1 MRKRIEKVDL
11 TPERRE
17 QTRQR
22 KDDVSRELGRE
33 VPVRKTYGDSDERK
47 EFGGER
53 KPYGE
58 KREFTGERKPF
69 NADERKPYGEK
80 REFTGERKPYGERPE
95 RREFTGE
102 RKPFNSDKPYG
113 ERKEFSGERKP
124 YGEKRDF
131 NSGERKPYGEKRE
144 FTGERKPFN
153 ADKPYGERKEFTG
166 ERKPYGE
173 KREFNSGERKPYG
186 EKREFNSERPERR
199 EFTGERKPYGE
210 KREFN
215 SGERKPYGEK
225 REFTGERKPFNSDK
239 PYGER
244 KEFGGER
251 KPYGEKREFNSERP
265 ERREFTGE
273 RKPYGEKREFTGE
286 RKPFNS
292 DKPYGERKEFGGERK
307 PYGEKR
313 EFNSERPERREF
325 TGERKPYGE
334 KREFN
339 SERPERREF
348 NSGERKPYGEKR
360 EFTGERKPFNSDK
373 PYGEKRE
380 FNSERPERREFNAGE
395 RKPYGEKREF
405 TGERKPFNSDKPYG
419 EKREF
424 TGERKP
430 YGERSAPASGERKPY
445 GDKPQFSYGNDKRKP
460 VSKRFDK
467 GDFNKPRPSF
477 GDKPSSEE
485 KKSRGE
491 GNDKPEKSYGS
502 AKVNFGGKNLFKAH
516 NPAEQSD
523 KWTPTYKIG
532 QYRDTAPKKV
542 QKKMEASEKKNSSEI
557 RLNRFIANAGICS
570 RREADDIIKAGEI
583 TVNGEVVT
591 EMGHQVQPGDVV
603 KMGNKKLSREK
614 MVYVLINKP
623 KDFITTTE
631 DPDDRKTV
639 MDLVKNACEERIYPV
654 GRLDRNTT
662 GLLLLTND
670 GELAD
675 KLTHPSNEVEKL
687 YQVELDKPLTAE
699 HQEQILKGIT
709 LEDGEFKAD
718 EVGIVTPDNMV
729 IGIKIHSGRNRIV
742 RRLFES
748 LGYDV
753 LKLDRTT
760 FAGLNKK
767 DLPRGSWRFLT
778 EKEVV
783 KLKFFK

>member
-33 VPVRKTYGDSDERK
+33 VPVRKTYGEGESGGARK

-53 KPYGE
+53 
-58 KREFTGERKPF
+58 TERK
-69 NADERKPYGEK
+69 
-80 REFTGERKPYGERPE
+80 
-95 RREFTGE
+95 
-102 RKPFNSDKPYG
+102 
-113 ERKEFSGERKP
+113 
-124 YGEKRDF
+124 DF
-131 NSGERKPYGEKRE
+131 NSGERKP
-144 FTGERKPFN
+144 F
-153 ADKPYGERKEFTG
+153 
-166 ERKPYGE
+166 
-173 KREFNSGERKPYG
+173 
-186 EKREFNSERPERR
+186 
-199 EFTGERKPYGE
+199 GE

-225 REFTGERKPFNSDK
+225 REFTGERKPFNSD
-239 PYGER
+239 ER
-244 KEFGGER
+244 
-251 KPYGEKREFNSERP
+251 
-265 ERREFTGE
+265 
-273 RKPYGEKREFTGE
+273 
-286 RKPFNS
+286 
-292 DKPYGERKEFGGERK
+292 
-307 PYGEKR
+307 
-313 EFNSERPERREF
+313 
-325 TGERKPYGE
+325 
-334 KREFN
+334 
-339 SERPERREF
+339 
-348 NSGERKPYGEKR
+348 
-360 EFTGERKPFNSDK
+360 
-373 PYGEKRE
+373 
-380 FNSERPERREFNAGE
+380 
-395 RKPYGEKREF
+395 
-405 TGERKPFNSDKPYG
+405 KPYG

-430 YGERSAPASGERKPY
+430 YGERPVASGERKPY
-445 GDKPQFSYGNDKRKP
+445 GDKPQFSYGTDKRKP
-460 VSKRFDK
+460 VTKRFDK

-477 GDKPSSEE
+477 GDKPKPSFEE

-491 GNDKPEKSYGS
+491 GSDKPEKTYGS

-583 TVNGEVVT
+583 SVNGEVIT
-591 EMGHQVQPGDVV
+591 EMGHHVQPGDVV

-699 HQEQILKGIT
+699 HHEQMLKGIT

>member
-22 KDDVSRELGRE
+22 KDDLNRELGRE
-33 VPVRKTYGDSDERK
+33 VPVRKTYGDSGERK

-69 NADERKPYGEK
+69 NSDKPYGERK
-80 REFTGERKPYGERPE
+80 EFGGERKPYGERPE

-113 ERKEFSGERKP
+113 ERKEFG
-124 YGEKRDF
+124 
-131 NSGERKPYGEKRE
+131 
-144 FTGERKPFN
+144 
-153 ADKPYGERKEFTG
+153 G

-186 EKREFNSERPERR
+186 EKREFNSGERKPYGEKREFNSGERKPFNSDKPYGERKEFGGERKPFGEKREFNSERPERR

-210 KREFN
+210 KREFNSERPERREFNSGDRKPYGEKREFNSERPERREFN

-251 KPYGEKREFNSERP
+251 KPFGEKREFNA
-265 ERREFTGE
+265 GE
-273 RKPYGEKREFTGE
+273 RKP
-286 RKPFNS
+286 
-292 DKPYGERKEFGGERK
+292 D
-307 PYGEKR
+307 
-313 EFNSERPERREF
+313 
-325 TGERKPYGE
+325 GE

-380 FNSERPERREFNAGE
+380 FNSGKRKPYGEKREFNSGE

-405 TGERKPFNSDKPYG
+405 TGERKPFNSEERKPYG

-430 YGERSAPASGERKPY
+430 YGERPASGERKPY
-445 GDKPQFSYGNDKRKP
+445 GEKKEFSYGNDKRKP
-460 VSKRFDK
+460 VAKRFDK

-477 GDKPSSEE
+477 GDKPSFEE

-491 GNDKPEKSYGS
+491 GSDKPEKSYGS

-516 NPAEQSD
+516 NPKEESD

-542 QKKMEASEKKNSSEI
+542 QKKIEASEKKNSSEI

-583 TVNGEVVT
+583 SVNGEVIT

-687 YQVELDKPLTAE
+687 YQVEIDKPLTAE

>member
-33 VPVRKTYGDSDERK
+33 VPVRKTFGDSGERK

-80 REFTGERKPYGERPE
+80 REFNSGERKPYGERPE
-95 RREFTGE
+95 RREF
-102 RKPFNSDKPYG
+102 NS
-113 ERKEFSGERKP
+113 ERKP
-124 YGEKRDF
+124 YGEKREF
-131 NSGERKPYGEKRE
+131 SGERKPYGEKRE
-144 FTGERKPFN
+144 FTGDRKSFN
-153 ADKPYGERKEFTG
+153 TD

-173 KREFNSGERKPYG
+173 RPERREFNSGERKPYG
-186 EKREFNSERPERR
+186 EKREFSGERKP
-199 EFTGERKPYGE
+199 FNADERKPYGE

-215 SGERKPYGEK
+215 SDRKPFGEK
-225 REFTGERKPFNSDK
+225 REFTGERKPFNSV
-239 PYGER
+239 
-244 KEFGGER
+244 ER
-251 KPYGEKREFNSERP
+251 KPYG
-265 ERREFTGE
+265 
-273 RKPYGEKREFTGE
+273 
-286 RKPFNS
+286 
-292 DKPYGERKEFGGERK
+292 
-307 PYGEKR
+307 
-313 EFNSERPERREF
+313 
-325 TGERKPYGE
+325 
-334 KREFN
+334 
-339 SERPERREF
+339 ERPERREF

-360 EFTGERKPFNSDK
+360 EFTGERKPFNADERK

-380 FNSERPERREFNAGE
+380 FNSGDRKPYGEKREFSGERKPFNSVERKPYGERPERREFNSGE

-405 TGERKPFNSDKPYG
+405 TGERKPFNVDERKPFGEKREFTGERKPYEERPERREFNSGERKPFGEKREFAGERKPFNADERKPYG

-424 TGERKP
+424 TGERRPFNADERKPYGEKREFNSERKP
-430 YGERSAPASGERKPY
+430 YGERPVTSGERKPY
-445 GDKPQFSYGNDKRKP
+445 GDKKEFSYGNDKRKP
-460 VSKRFDK
+460 VAKRFDK

-477 GDKPSSEE
+477 GDKPSFEE
-485 KKSRGE
+485 KKNGTEE
-491 GNDKPEKSYGS
+491 GGTKIEKSYGS

-532 QYRDTAPKKV
+532 QYRDTAPKKI
-542 QKKMEASEKKNSSEI
+542 QKKIEASDKKNSSEI

-583 TVNGEVVT
+583 SVNGEVVT

-675 KLTHPSNEVEKL
+675 KLTHPSNEIEKL
-687 YQVELDKPLTAE
+687 YQVELDKPLTVE

>member
-1 MRKRIEKVDL
+1 MRKRIEKEDL
-11 TPERRE
+11 NFERRE

-22 KDDVSRELGRE
+22 KDEVNRALGRE
-33 VPVRKTYGDSDERK
+33 VPTRKTYGGDDENR
-47 EFGGER
+47 GEGR
-53 KPYGE
+53 
-58 KREFTGERKPF
+58 PF
-69 NADERKPYGEK
+69 N
-80 REFTGERKPYGERPE
+80 GERPE
-95 RREFTGE
+95 RREF
-102 RKPFNSDKPYG
+102 NS
-113 ERKEFSGERKP
+113 
-124 YGEKRDF
+124 
-131 NSGERKPYGEKRE
+131 
-144 FTGERKPFN
+144 
-153 ADKPYGERKEFTG
+153 G

-186 EKREFNSERPERR
+186 EKREFNSGERKPYGEKR
-199 EFTGERKPYGE
+199 EFNSGERKPYGERSESGERKPYGE

-225 REFTGERKPFNSDK
+225 REFNS
-239 PYGER
+239 
-244 KEFGGER
+244 GER
-251 KPYGEKREFNSERP
+251 KPYGEKREFNS
-265 ERREFTGE
+265 GE
-273 RKPYGEKREFTGE
+273 RKPYGERSE
-286 RKPFNS
+286 S
-292 DKPYGERKEFGGERK
+292 GERK

-313 EFNSERPERREF
+313 EFNS
-325 TGERKPYGE
+325 GERKPYDE
-334 KREFN
+334 K
-339 SERPERREF
+339 REF

-360 EFTGERKPFNSDK
+360 EFNS
-373 PYGEKRE
+373 
-380 FNSERPERREFNAGE
+380 GE

-405 TGERKPFNSDKPYG
+405 NSGERKPYG

-424 TGERKP
+424 NSGERKPFNPDERKP
-430 YGERSAPASGERKPY
+430 YGERPERKDFNAGERKPY
-445 GDKPQFSYGNDKRKP
+445 GDKKEFSYGADKRKP
-460 VSKRFDK
+460 VAKRFDK
-467 GDFNKPRPSF
+467 GDFNKPRPNATGERPSF
-477 GDKPSSEE
+477 DE
-485 KKSRGE
+485 KKNKIE
-491 GNDKPEKSYGS
+491 GNDKTEKTFGS

-516 NPAEQSD
+516 RPVEESD

-542 QKKMEASEKKNSSEI
+542 QKKITESEKKNSAEI
-557 RLNRFIANAGICS
+557 RLNRFIANAGVCS
-570 RREADDIIKAGEI
+570 RREADDIIKSGEI
-583 TVNGEVVT
+583 KVNGEIIT
-591 EMGHQVQPGDVV
+591 EMGYQVQPGDVV

-675 KLTHPSNEVEKL
+675 KLTHPSNEIEKL
-687 YQVELDKPLTAE
+687 YQVEIDKPLTTE
-699 HQEQILKGIT
+699 HYEEILKGVK

-718 EVGIVTPDNMV
+718 ELGMVTPDGMV

-748 LGYDV
+748 LGYEV

>member
-33 VPVRKTYGDSDERK
+33 VPVRKTFGDSGERK

-80 REFTGERKPYGERPE
+80 REFTGERKP
-95 RREFTGE
+95 
-102 RKPFNSDKPYG
+102 
-113 ERKEFSGERKP
+113 
-124 YGEKRDF
+124 
-131 NSGERKPYGEKRE
+131 
-144 FTGERKPFN
+144 FN
-153 ADKPYGERKEFTG
+153 AD

-186 EKREFNSERPERR
+186 ERPERREFNSERKPYGEKR
-199 EFTGERKPYGE
+199 EFSGERKPYGE
-210 KREFN
+210 KREFTGDRKPFNTDERKPYGERPERREFN

-225 REFTGERKPFNSDK
+225 REFSGERKPFNAD
-239 PYGER
+239 
-244 KEFGGER
+244 ER
-251 KPYGEKREFNSERP
+251 KPYGEKREFNSD
-265 ERREFTGE
+265 
-273 RKPYGEKREFTGE
+273 RKPFGEKREFTGE

-292 DKPYGERKEFGGERK
+292 VERK
-307 PYGEKR
+307 PYG
-313 EFNSERPERREF
+313 
-325 TGERKPYGE
+325 
-334 KREFN
+334 
-339 SERPERREF
+339 ERPERREF

-360 EFTGERKPFNSDK
+360 EFTGERKPFNADERK

-380 FNSERPERREFNAGE
+380 FNSGDRKPYGEKREFSGERKPFNSVERKPYGERPERREFNSGE

-405 TGERKPFNSDKPYG
+405 TGERKPFNVDERKPFGEKREFTGERKPYEERPERREFNSGERKPFGEKREFAGERKPFNADERKPYG

-424 TGERKP
+424 TGERRPFNADERKPYGEKREFNSERKP
-430 YGERSAPASGERKPY
+430 YGERPVTSGERKPY
-445 GDKPQFSYGNDKRKP
+445 GDKKEFSYGNDKRKP
-460 VSKRFDK
+460 VAKRFDK

-477 GDKPSSEE
+477 GDKPSFEE
-485 KKSRGE
+485 KKNGTEE
-491 GNDKPEKSYGS
+491 GGTKIEKSYGS

-532 QYRDTAPKKV
+532 QYRDTAPKKI
-542 QKKMEASEKKNSSEI
+542 QKKIEASDKKNSSEI

-583 TVNGEVVT
+583 SVNGEVVT

-675 KLTHPSNEVEKL
+675 KLTHPSNEIEKL
-687 YQVELDKPLTAE
+687 YQVELDKPLTVE

>member
-22 KDDVSRELGRE
+22 KDDLNRELGRE
-33 VPVRKTYGDSDERK
+33 VPVRKTYGDTGERK

-69 NADERKPYGEK
+69 N
-80 REFTGERKPYGERPE
+80 
-95 RREFTGE
+95 
-102 RKPFNSDKPYG
+102 SD
-113 ERKEFSGERKP
+113 
-124 YGEKRDF
+124 
-131 NSGERKPYGEKRE
+131 
-144 FTGERKPFN
+144 
-153 ADKPYGERKEFTG
+153 

-186 EKREFNSERPERR
+186 EKRDFNS
-199 EFTGERKPYGE
+199 
-210 KREFN
+210 
-215 SGERKPYGEK
+215 
-225 REFTGERKPFNSDK
+225 
-239 PYGER
+239 
-244 KEFGGER
+244 
-251 KPYGEKREFNSERP
+251 
-265 ERREFTGE
+265 
-273 RKPYGEKREFTGE
+273 
-286 RKPFNS
+286 
-292 DKPYGERKEFGGERK
+292 
-307 PYGEKR
+307 
-313 EFNSERPERREF
+313 
-325 TGERKPYGE
+325 GERKPYGE

-360 EFTGERKPFNSDK
+360 EFTGERKPFGEKREFNSERPERREFNSGERKPYGEKRDFNSGERKPYGEKRDFNSGERK

-380 FNSERPERREFNAGE
+380 FNSERPERREFNSGE
-395 RKPYGEKREF
+395 RKPYGEKRDF
-405 TGERKPFNSDKPYG
+405 NSGERKPFG

-424 TGERKP
+424 NGERPERRDFNSGERKP
-430 YGERSAPASGERKPY
+430 YGERPASGERKPY
-445 GDKPQFSYGNDKRKP
+445 GDKKEFSYGNDKRKP
-460 VSKRFDK
+460 VAKRFDK
-467 GDFNKPRPSF
+467 GDFNKPRPII
-477 GDKPSSEE
+477 GDKPSFEE

-491 GNDKPEKSYGS
+491 ESDKPEKTYGS
-502 AKVNFGGKNLFKAH
+502 AKINFGGKNLFKAH
-516 NPAEQSD
+516 NPKEQSD

-542 QKKMEASEKKNSSEI
+542 QRKIEASEKKNSAEI
-557 RLNRFIANAGICS
+557 RLNRYIANAGICS
-570 RREADDIIKAGEI
+570 RREADDIIKSGEI
-583 TVNGEVVT
+583 RVNGEIVT
-591 EMGHQVQPGDVV
+591 EMGYQVQPGDVV

-614 MVYVLINKP
+614 MVYVLVNKP

-687 YQVELDKPLTAE
+687 YQVEIDKPLTVE

-748 LGYDV
+748 LGYEV

>member
-22 KDDVSRELGRE
+22 KDDVNRVLGRE
-33 VPVRKTYGDSDERK
+33 VPVRKTYADSGERK

-53 KPYGE
+53 KPFGE

-69 NADERKPYGEK
+69 NSDERKPYGEK
-80 REFTGERKPYGERPE
+80 REFG
-95 RREFTGE
+95 
-102 RKPFNSDKPYG
+102 
-113 ERKEFSGERKP
+113 
-124 YGEKRDF
+124 
-131 NSGERKPYGEKRE
+131 
-144 FTGERKPFN
+144 
-153 ADKPYGERKEFTG
+153 G

-199 EFTGERKPYGE
+199 EFTGERKP
-210 KREFN
+210 
-215 SGERKPYGEK
+215 
-225 REFTGERKPFNSDK
+225 FNSD
-239 PYGER
+239 
-244 KEFGGER
+244 
-251 KPYGEKREFNSERP
+251 
-265 ERREFTGE
+265 
-273 RKPYGEKREFTGE
+273 
-286 RKPFNS
+286 
-292 DKPYGERKEFGGERK
+292 
-307 PYGEKR
+307 
-313 EFNSERPERREF
+313 
-325 TGERKPYGE
+325 ERKPYGE

-360 EFTGERKPFNSDK
+360 EFNSGERKPYGEKREFGGERKPYGERPERREFNSGERKPFNLDERK

-380 FNSERPERREFNAGE
+380 FNSERPERREFTGESKPYEGKREFNSERPERREFTGE

-405 TGERKPFNSDKPYG
+405 NSGERKPYGEKREFIGERKPFNPDERKTYGEKREFNSGERKPYG
-419 EKREF
+419 EKREFNSERPERREF

-430 YGERSAPASGERKPY
+430 YEGKREFNSGERKPYEGKKEFTGERKPFNPDERKPYSEKRDFNAGERKPYGERPVASGERKPY

-460 VSKRFDK
+460 VTKRFDK
-467 GDFNKPRPSF
+467 GDFNKPRPNF

-485 KKSRGE
+485 KKSQGE
-491 GNDKPEKSYGS
+491 GSDKQEKSYGS

-542 QKKMEASEKKNSSEI
+542 KKNIEASEKKNSSEI

-583 TVNGEVVT
+583 SVNGEVIT

-631 DPDDRKTV
+631 DPDDSKTV

-675 KLTHPSNEVEKL
+675 KLTHPSNEIEKL
-687 YQVELDKPLTAE
+687 YQVELDKPLTVE

>member
-33 VPVRKTYGDSDERK
+33 VPTRKTYGDSEVGGERKPYGEKREFTGERKPFNSDQRKSYGEKREFNSGERKPYGEKREFTSERKPFNSDERKPYGERKEFGGERKPYGEKREFNSGERKPYGERPERREYNSGERKPFNSDERKPYGERK

-69 NADERKPYGEK
+69 NSDERKP
-80 REFTGERKPYGERPE
+80 F
-95 RREFTGE
+95 
-102 RKPFNSDKPYG
+102 G
-113 ERKEFSGERKP
+113 ERKEFGGERKS
-124 YGEKRDF
+124 F
-131 NSGERKPYGEKRE
+131 
-144 FTGERKPFN
+144 
-153 ADKPYGERKEFTG
+153 
-166 ERKPYGE
+166 
-173 KREFNSGERKPYG
+173 G
-186 EKREFNSERPERR
+186 EKREFNSERP
-199 EFTGERKPYGE
+199 E

-225 REFTGERKPFNSDK
+225 REFTGERKPFNSDERK

-244 KEFGGER
+244 KEFT
-251 KPYGEKREFNSERP
+251 S
-265 ERREFTGE
+265 
-273 RKPYGEKREFTGE
+273 
-286 RKPFNS
+286 
-292 DKPYGERKEFGGERK
+292 
-307 PYGEKR
+307 
-313 EFNSERPERREF
+313 
-325 TGERKPYGE
+325 ERKPYGE

-360 EFTGERKPFNSDK
+360 EFTGERKPFNSDERK
-373 PYGEKRE
+373 PYGERKE
-380 FNSERPERREFNAGE
+380 FGGE

-405 TGERKPFNSDKPYG
+405 TGERKPFNSDERKPYG

-424 TGERKP
+424 NSDERKP
-430 YGERSAPASGERKPY
+430 YGERPASGERKPY
-445 GDKPQFSYGNDKRKP
+445 GDKKEFAYGNDKRKP
-460 VSKRFDK
+460 VTKRFDK

-477 GDKPSSEE
+477 GDKPALEE

-491 GNDKPEKSYGS
+491 GNDKPEKTYGS

-542 QKKMEASEKKNSSEI
+542 QKKIEASEKKNSSEI

-583 TVNGEVVT
+583 SINGEVIT

-699 HQEQILKGIT
+699 HQEQILKGIN

>member
-22 KDDVSRELGRE
+22 KDDVNRELGRE
-33 VPVRKTYGDSDERK
+33 VPVRKTYGDSGERK
-47 EFGGER
+47 EFSGER
-53 KPYGE
+53 KPFGE

-80 REFTGERKPYGERPE
+80 REFGGERKPYGERPE
-95 RREFTGE
+95 RREFNSGE
-102 RKPFNSDKPYG
+102 RKPFNSDERKPYG
-113 ERKEFSGERKP
+113 EKREFNSGERKP
-124 YGEKRDF
+124 YGEKREF

-144 FTGERKPFN
+144 FTGERKPYN
-153 ADKPYGERKEFTG
+153 ADERKPYGEKREFNSERPERREFTGERKPFGEKREFTGERKPYNTDDRKPYGEKREFNSG

-173 KREFNSGERKPYG
+173 KREFNSGERKPYGERPERREFNSGERKPFNPNERKPYGDKREFNSGERKPYGEKREFNSERPERREFNSGERKPYGERPEKREFGGERKPFNSDERKPYG

-225 REFTGERKPFNSDK
+225 REFTGERKPFNPD
-239 PYGER
+239 
-244 KEFGGER
+244 ER

-265 ERREFTGE
+265 ER
-273 RKPYGEKREFTGE
+273 K
-286 RKPFNS
+286 
-292 DKPYGERKEFGGERK
+292 
-307 PYGEKR
+307 
-313 EFNSERPERREF
+313 EF

-339 SERPERREF
+339 S
-348 NSGERKPYGEKR
+348 
-360 EFTGERKPFNSDK
+360 
-373 PYGEKRE
+373 
-380 FNSERPERREFNAGE
+380 
-395 RKPYGEKREF
+395 
-405 TGERKPFNSDKPYG
+405 
-419 EKREF
+419 
-424 TGERKP
+424 GERKP
-430 YGERSAPASGERKPY
+430 YGERPVTSGERKPY
-445 GDKPQFSYGNDKRKP
+445 GDKKEFSYGNDKRKP
-460 VSKRFDK
+460 VAKRFDK
-467 GDFNKPRPSF
+467 GDFNKPRPNF
-477 GDKPSSEE
+477 GDKPSFEE
-485 KKSRGE
+485 KKSQGE
-491 GNDKPEKSYGS
+491 GSDKPEKSYGS

-542 QKKMEASEKKNSSEI
+542 KKNIEASEKKNSAEI

-583 TVNGEVVT
+583 SVNGEVVT

-687 YQVELDKPLTAE
+687 YQVELDKPLTVE

>member
-22 KDDVSRELGRE
+22 KDDVSRALGRE
-33 VPVRKTYGDSDERK
+33 VPVRKTYGDSGERK

-53 KPYGE
+53 KPFGE
-58 KREFTGERKPF
+58 KREFISERKPF
-69 NADERKPYGEK
+69 NSDERKPYGEK
-80 REFTGERKPYGERPE
+80 REFGGEKKPYGERPERREFTSERKPFNSDERKPYGEKREFGGERKPYGERPE
-95 RREFTGE
+95 RREFTSE
-102 RKPFNSDKPYG
+102 RKPFNSD
-113 ERKEFSGERKP
+113 
-124 YGEKRDF
+124 
-131 NSGERKPYGEKRE
+131 ERKPYGEKRE
-144 FTGERKPFN
+144 FG
-153 ADKPYGERKEFTG
+153 G

-173 KREFNSGERKPYG
+173 KREFNSGERKPHG
-186 EKREFNSERPERR
+186 EKR
-199 EFTGERKPYGE
+199 
-210 KREFN
+210 
-215 SGERKPYGEK
+215 
-225 REFTGERKPFNSDK
+225 
-239 PYGER
+239 
-244 KEFGGER
+244 EFGGER

-273 RKPYGEKREFTGE
+273 RKP
-286 RKPFNS
+286 FNS
-292 DKPYGERKEFGGERK
+292 DERKPYGEKKEFNSERPERRK
-307 PYGEKR
+307 FNSSEREPYGEKR

-325 TGERKPYGE
+325 TGERKTYGE
-334 KREFN
+334 K
-339 SERPERREF
+339 REF

-360 EFTGERKPFNSDK
+360 EFTGERKPFNPDERK
-373 PYGEKRE
+373 PYGEKREFNSGERKSYGEKRE
-380 FNSERPERREFNAGE
+380 FNSERPERREFTGE
-395 RKPYGEKREF
+395 RKPYEGKREFTGERKPYEGKREFNSSERKPYEGKREF
-405 TGERKPFNSDKPYG
+405 TGERKPFNPNERKPYG

-424 TGERKP
+424 NSGERKPHGEKREFNAGERKP
-430 YGERSAPASGERKPY
+430 YGERPVASGERKSY
-445 GDKPQFSYGNDKRKP
+445 GDKPLFSYGNDKRKP
-460 VSKRFDK
+460 VAKRFDK
-467 GDFNKPRPSF
+467 GDFNKPRPNF
-477 GDKPSSEE
+477 GDKPSFEE
-485 KKSRGE
+485 KKSQGE
-491 GNDKPEKSYGS
+491 GNDKPEKTYGS

-516 NPAEQSD
+516 NPAEQSE

-542 QKKMEASEKKNSSEI
+542 QKKIEASEKKNSSEI

-583 TVNGEVVT
+583 SVNGEVIT

-687 YQVELDKPLTAE
+687 YQVELDKPLTPE

>member
-22 KDDVSRELGRE
+22 KDDVNRALGRE
-33 VPVRKTYGDSDERK
+33 VPVRKTYGDSGERK
-47 EFGGER
+47 EFSGER

-69 NADERKPYGEK
+69 NSDERKPYGEKREFGGERKPYGERPERREFNSGERKPFNPDERKPYGEK
-80 REFTGERKPYGERPE
+80 REFTGERKPYGEKREFNSERPE
-95 RREFTGE
+95 RRE
-102 RKPFNSDKPYG
+102 
-113 ERKEFSGERKP
+113 
-124 YGEKRDF
+124 F
-131 NSGERKPYGEKRE
+131 NSGERKPYGEKR
-144 FTGERKPFN
+144 
-153 ADKPYGERKEFTG
+153 EFTG

-199 EFTGERKPYGE
+199 EFTGERKPFNSDERKPYGE

-225 REFTGERKPFNSDK
+225 REFNSGERKPYGEKREFNSGERKPYGEKREFNSERPERREFTGERKPFNPDERK
-239 PYGER
+239 PYGEKR
-244 KEFGGER
+244 EFGGER

-292 DKPYGERKEFGGERK
+292 DERKPYGEKREFGGERK

-313 EFNSERPERREF
+313 EF
-325 TGERKPYGE
+325 T
-334 KREFN
+334 
-339 SERPERREF
+339 
-348 NSGERKPYGEKR
+348 GERKPYGEKR
-360 EFTGERKPFNSDK
+360 EFTGERKPFNAD
-373 PYGEKRE
+373 
-380 FNSERPERREFNAGE
+380 ER
-395 RKPYGEKREF
+395 
-405 TGERKPFNSDKPYG
+405 KPYG

-460 VSKRFDK
+460 VAKRFDK
-467 GDFNKPRPSF
+467 GDFNKPRPNF
-477 GDKPSSEE
+477 GDKPSFEE
-485 KKSRGE
+485 KKSQGE
-491 GNDKPEKSYGS
+491 GSDKPEKSYGS

-542 QKKMEASEKKNSSEI
+542 KKNIEASEKKNSSEI

-583 TVNGEVVT
+583 SVNGEVIT

>member
-33 VPVRKTYGDSDERK
+33 VPVRKTYGEGESGGARKEFGGERTERKDFNSGERKPYGEKREFNSGERKPYGEKRDFNSGERKPFGERK

-53 KPYGE
+53 KPYGEKREFTGERKPFNPDERKPYGEKREFNSGERKPYGERPERREFNSGERKPYGEKREFSGERKLFNADERKPFGEKREFTGERKPYGERPERREFNSGERKPFGE

-80 REFTGERKPYGERPE
+80 REFTGERRPL
-95 RREFTGE
+95 
-102 RKPFNSDKPYG
+102 
-113 ERKEFSGERKP
+113 
-124 YGEKRDF
+124 
-131 NSGERKPYGEKRE
+131 
-144 FTGERKPFN
+144 N
-153 ADKPYGERKEFTG
+153 AD
-166 ERKPYGE
+166 
-173 KREFNSGERKPYG
+173 ERKPYG
-186 EKREFNSERPERR
+186 EKREFNSER
-199 EFTGERKPYGE
+199 KPYGE
-210 KREFN
+210 RPVT
-215 SGERKPYGEK
+215 SGERKP
-225 REFTGERKPFNSDK
+225 F
-239 PYGER
+239 
-244 KEFGGER
+244 
-251 KPYGEKREFNSERP
+251 
-265 ERREFTGE
+265 
-273 RKPYGEKREFTGE
+273 
-286 RKPFNS
+286 
-292 DKPYGERKEFGGERK
+292 
-307 PYGEKR
+307 
-313 EFNSERPERREF
+313 
-325 TGERKPYGE
+325 
-334 KREFN
+334 
-339 SERPERREF
+339 
-348 NSGERKPYGEKR
+348 
-360 EFTGERKPFNSDK
+360 
-373 PYGEKRE
+373 
-380 FNSERPERREFNAGE
+380 
-395 RKPYGEKREF
+395 
-405 TGERKPFNSDKPYG
+405 
-419 EKREF
+419 
-424 TGERKP
+424 
-430 YGERSAPASGERKPY
+430 
-445 GDKPQFSYGNDKRKP
+445 GDKKEFSYGNDKRKP
-460 VSKRFDK
+460 VAKRFDK

-477 GDKPSSEE
+477 GDKPSFEE
-485 KKSRGE
+485 KKSQGE
-491 GNDKPEKSYGS
+491 GSDKPEKSYGS

-516 NPAEQSD
+516 NPAEQSE

-532 QYRDTAPKKV
+532 QYRDTAPKKI
-542 QKKMEASEKKNSSEI
+542 QKKIEASEKKNSSEI

-583 TVNGEVVT
+583 SVNGEVIT

-687 YQVELDKPLTAE
+687 YQVELDKPLTVE

>member
-33 VPVRKTYGDSDERK
+33 VPVRKTFGDSGERK

-80 REFTGERKPYGERPE
+80 REFNSGERKPYGERPE
-95 RREFTGE
+95 RREF
-102 RKPFNSDKPYG
+102 NS
-113 ERKEFSGERKP
+113 ERKP
-124 YGEKRDF
+124 YGEKREF
-131 NSGERKPYGEKRE
+131 SGERKPYGEKRE
-144 FTGERKPFN
+144 FTGDRKPFN
-153 ADKPYGERKEFTG
+153 TD

-173 KREFNSGERKPYG
+173 RPERREFNSGERKPYG
-186 EKREFNSERPERR
+186 EKREFSGERKP
-199 EFTGERKPYGE
+199 FNADERKPYGE

-215 SGERKPYGEK
+215 SDRKPFGEK
-225 REFTGERKPFNSDK
+225 REFSGERKPFNSV
-239 PYGER
+239 
-244 KEFGGER
+244 ER
-251 KPYGEKREFNSERP
+251 KPYG
-265 ERREFTGE
+265 
-273 RKPYGEKREFTGE
+273 
-286 RKPFNS
+286 
-292 DKPYGERKEFGGERK
+292 
-307 PYGEKR
+307 
-313 EFNSERPERREF
+313 
-325 TGERKPYGE
+325 
-334 KREFN
+334 
-339 SERPERREF
+339 ERPERREF

-360 EFTGERKPFNSDK
+360 EFTGERKPFNVDERK
-373 PYGEKRE
+373 PFGEKRE
-380 FNSERPERREFNAGE
+380 FTGERKPYEERPERREFNSGERKPFGEKREFAGERKPFNADE

-405 TGERKPFNSDKPYG
+405 TGERRPFNADERKPYG

-424 TGERKP
+424 NSERKP
-430 YGERSAPASGERKPY
+430 YGERPVTSGERKPY
-445 GDKPQFSYGNDKRKP
+445 GDKKEFSYGNDKRKP
-460 VSKRFDK
+460 VAKRFDK

-477 GDKPSSEE
+477 GDKPSFEE
-485 KKSRGE
+485 KKNGTEE
-491 GNDKPEKSYGS
+491 GGTKIEKSYGS

-532 QYRDTAPKKV
+532 QYRDTAPKKI
-542 QKKMEASEKKNSSEI
+542 QKKIEASDKKNSSEI

-583 TVNGEVVT
+583 SVNGEVVT

-675 KLTHPSNEVEKL
+675 KLTHPSNEIEKL
-687 YQVELDKPLTAE
+687 YQVELDKPLTVE

>member
-22 KDDVSRELGRE
+22 RDDVSRELGKE
-33 VPVRKTYGDSDERK
+33 VPQ
-47 EFGGER
+47 
-53 KPYGE
+53 
-58 KREFTGERKPF
+58 RKPF
-69 NADERKPYGEK
+69 IPQAERV
-80 REFTGERKPYGERPE
+80 
-95 RREFTGE
+95 
-102 RKPFNSDKPYG
+102 
-113 ERKEFSGERKP
+113 
-124 YGEKRDF
+124 
-131 NSGERKPYGEKRE
+131 
-144 FTGERKPFN
+144 
-153 ADKPYGERKEFTG
+153 
-166 ERKPYGE
+166 
-173 KREFNSGERKPYG
+173 ERKPYG

-199 EFTGERKPYGE
+199 
-210 KREFN
+210 
-215 SGERKPYGEK
+215 
-225 REFTGERKPFNSDK
+225 D
-239 PYGER
+239 
-244 KEFGGER
+244 
-251 KPYGEKREFNSERP
+251 
-265 ERREFTGE
+265 
-273 RKPYGEKREFTGE
+273 
-286 RKPFNS
+286 
-292 DKPYGERKEFGGERK
+292 
-307 PYGEKR
+307 
-313 EFNSERPERREF
+313 
-325 TGERKPYGE
+325 
-334 KREFN
+334 
-339 SERPERREF
+339 
-348 NSGERKPYGEKR
+348 
-360 EFTGERKPFNSDK
+360 
-373 PYGEKRE
+373 
-380 FNSERPERREFNAGE
+380 FNAGE

-405 TGERKPFNSDKPYG
+405 TGERKP
-419 EKREF
+419 
-424 TGERKP
+424 
-430 YGERSAPASGERKPY
+430 Y
-445 GDKPQFSYGNDKRKP
+445 GDKKEFSYGADKRKP
-460 VSKRFDK
+460 VAKRFDK

-477 GDKPSSEE
+477 GDKPSTDE
-485 KKSRGE
+485 KRPRPE
-491 GNDKPEKSYGS
+491 RTEKPEKTFGS

-542 QKKMEASEKKNSSEI
+542 KKNIEASEKKNSSEI

-583 TVNGEVVT
+583 SVNGEVIT

-675 KLTHPSNEVEKL
+675 KLTHPSNEIEKL

>member
-22 KDDVSRELGRE
+22 KDDVNRALGRE
-33 VPVRKTYGDSDERK
+33 VPVRKTYGDSGERR
-47 EFGGER
+47 EFSGER
-53 KPYGE
+53 KPFGE

-69 NADERKPYGEK
+69 NSDERKSYGEKREFGGVRKPYGEK
-80 REFTGERKPYGERPE
+80 REFNSGERKPYGERPE
-95 RREFTGE
+95 RREFNSGE
-102 RKPFNSDKPYG
+102 RKPFNPD
-113 ERKEFSGERKP
+113 
-124 YGEKRDF
+124 
-131 NSGERKPYGEKRE
+131 ERKPYGEKRE
-144 FTGERKPFN
+144 FN
-153 ADKPYGERKEFTG
+153 SG

-199 EFTGERKPYGE
+199 EFNSGERKPYGE
-210 KREFN
+210 KKEFTSERKPYGEKREFNSERPERREFNSGERKPYGEKREFNSERPERREFN

-273 RKPYGEKREFTGE
+273 RKP
-286 RKPFNS
+286 FNS
-292 DKPYGERKEFGGERK
+292 DERKPYGERKEFGGERE

-334 KREFN
+334 KREFTG
-339 SERPERREF
+339 ERKPFNADERKPYGEKREF
-348 NSGERKPYGEKR
+348 GGERKPYGEKREFTGERKPYGEKR
-360 EFTGERKPFNSDK
+360 EFTGERKPFNSDERK
-373 PYGEKRE
+373 PYGEK
-380 FNSERPERREFNAGE
+380 REFNAGE
-395 RKPYGEKREF
+395 RKPYGERPV
-405 TGERKPFNSDKPYG
+405 T
-419 EKREF
+419 
-424 TGERKP
+424 
-430 YGERSAPASGERKPY
+430 SGERKPY

-460 VSKRFDK
+460 VAKRFDK

-491 GNDKPEKSYGS
+491 GSDKPEKTYGS

-542 QKKMEASEKKNSSEI
+542 QKKIEASEKKNSSEI

-583 TVNGEVVT
+583 SVNGEVIT

-687 YQVELDKPLTAE
+687 YQVEIDKPLTAE